1 MPREFRLIRSFSVDH
16 NASRLRT
23 YVKRLTK
30 APKHRAL
37 AALMRMKRRAI
48 PTKAVRTQLDNLKEL
63 ANLRAVFGRMLIEA
77 VKPHHV
83 RAT

>member
-1 MPREFRLIRSFSVDH
+1 MNQQRQRVPGEFRLIRNFSVDH

-37 AALMRMKRRAI
+37 AALMRMKRRAKRGGAI
-48 PTKAVRTQLDNLKEL
+48 Q
-63 ANLRAVFGRMLIEA
+63 
-77 VKPHHV
+77 
-83 RAT
+83 